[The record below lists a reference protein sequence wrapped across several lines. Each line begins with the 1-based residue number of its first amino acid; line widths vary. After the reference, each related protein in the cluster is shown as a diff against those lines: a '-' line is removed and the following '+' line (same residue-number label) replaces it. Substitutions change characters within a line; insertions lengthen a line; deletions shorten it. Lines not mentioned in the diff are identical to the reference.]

1 MAGDEDLGRMNRIV
15 EAVMIYYNYFI
26 PVHSDGRTAAEFSG
40 TSPPAWLS
48 ALVMANREKEM
59 PFREAKVIEQD
70 SSHFHGLLVSSIAQ
84 DILEEGGKSKR
95 GKVVVRIMEELEKDG
110 GRGRDELKALERW
123 AHRASKSRSGAEI
136 EAADRLD
143 EALGI
148 GDGEEER
155 ATPQVVI
162 PFVTIY
168 RVEKKDRVRALLQ
181 TYKGNIAV
189 HFLGKENSV
198 ELERDSEDQRTFE
211 AYCHPA
217 GRDENQVGTKL
228 GVIKLDRD
236 RLELSSTVE
245 ERHRALRDFVAKL
258 VGQKSMHLVREMTDA
273 IIDPDTGE
281 PTTEDAIM
289 QDEALAMVKERS
301 LDQRLGEGLQECITA
316 GMIIPAE
323 KGEEDL
329 LLVAPG
335 FVAEVLDHYRK
346 GIESGISP
354 KADALREAI
363 LLQTLGHLQTL
374 VEPRSNRVYRATV
387 AVMVIVG
394 VITKGAAKDGAKRV
408 EGTLRR
414 IIDLE
419 PVKDDALPPL
429 IDYLEVLAG
438 ANRNR

>member
-15 EAVMIYYNYFI
+15 EAVLIYYNYFI

-48 ALVMANREKEM
+48 ALVMANREKEV

-95 GKVVVRIMEELEKDG
+95 AKIVMRIMEELEKDG
-110 GRGRDELKALERW
+110 GKGRDELNAMESR
-123 AHRASKSRSGAEI
+123 AHRARSRVGAEI
-136 EAADRLD
+136 EAAGRLD
-143 EALGI
+143 EATGSE
-148 GDGEEER
+148 DSEEER
-155 ATPQVVI
+155 VAPRVVI

-211 AYCHPA
+211 AYCHPTS
-217 GRDENQVGTKL
+217 RDEIEVGTRL

-236 RLELSSTVE
+236 RLELSSIVE
-245 ERHRALRDFVAKL
+245 ERHRALREFVEKL
-258 VGQKSMHLVREMTDA
+258 VGQRSMHLVREMTDA

-289 QDEALAMVKERS
+289 RDEALAMVKERS
-301 LDQRLGEGLQECITA
+301 LDQRLGEGLEECITA

-323 KGEEDL
+323 KAEEDL
-329 LLVAPG
+329 LRVAPG
-335 FVAEVLDHYRK
+335 FMAEVLDHYRK

-419 PVKDDALPPL
+419 PLKDDALPPL